1 MEEKSK
7 WALRFERLKEFLER
21 DLWLYPLK
29 KAEGWRKYAY
39 HLSRSLYIAS
49 KGFFEDLCFLRAS
62 ALTFYTLMSI
72 VPILAM
78 SFAIA
83 KGFGFQTNLEEQ
95 LYHQFAEQKK
105 LIKEAIGF
113 ARNLLEETKGGL
125 IAGIGL
131 IVLFWTVIK
140 VVHNIEESMNSIW
153 NVEKS
158 RSLARKFSDYFA
170 LMIISPIFFFMA
182 SSFTVFVVSRI
193 QTYIGELPL
202 YETVS
207 SFILFLLKLTPYC
220 LIWVL
225 FTFLYLFIP
234 NTKVRFL
241 SGFLAG
247 VVAGTVYQFVQWG
260 YIYFQIGTSRYNA
273 IYGSFAALPLFL
285 MWVFISW
292 VIFLFG
298 TELAY
303 ALQNVRKYEYSW
315 KILRKNRRFDLIL
328 SLWIVHQAIIRFH
341 EKEKGIIKDE
351 IFELLEIPY
360 SIVEKAIDGLVEEEI
375 LVPVKNKEEEY
386 IMAIPYEN
394 LRIMDVVDIVEKRDI
409 SFPDLHQKAFNEIS
423 NVFDNFREA
432 IIQSDKNRL
441 LKDIE

>member
-7 WALRFERLKEFLER
+7 RLLSFKRVQEFLEK
-21 DLWLYPLK
+21 DLWIHPLK

-39 HLSRSLYIAS
+39 HMSRALYIAS
-49 KGFFEDLCFLRAS
+49 RGFYTDICFLRAS

-78 SFAIA
+78 SFAVA
-83 KGFGFQTNLEEQ
+83 KGFGFQNHLEEM
-95 LYHQFAEQKK
+95 LYQQFAEQKK
-105 LIKEAIGF
+105 LIMEVIGF
-113 ARNLLEETKGGL
+113 SRNLLAQTKGGL
-125 IAGIGL
+125 IAGIG
-131 IVLFWTVIK
+131 IVILFWTVIK
-140 VVHNIEESMNSIW
+140 VVHHIEDSMNVIW
-153 NVEKS
+153 KVHKS
-158 RSLARKFSDYFA
+158 RSFARKFSDYFS
-170 LMIISPIFFFMA
+170 LMIISPLFFLMA
-182 SSFTVFVVSRI
+182 SSFTVIVVSRI
-193 QTYIGELPL
+193 QKYIGELPL

-207 SFILFLLKLTPYC
+207 SLLLFSLKLAPYC
-220 LIWVL
+220 LIWTL

-241 SGFLAG
+241 SGFCSG
-247 VVAGTVYQFVQWG
+247 IVAGTVYQIVQWG

-285 MWVFISW
+285 FWVFISW

-303 ALQNVRKYEYSW
+303 AFQNVRKYEYNW
-315 KILRKNRRFDLIL
+315 KSLKKNRRFDLIL
-328 SLWIVHQAIIRFH
+328 SLWITHQAINSFH
-341 EKEKGIIKDE
+341 EKERGIIKDE

-360 SIVEKAIDGLVEEEI
+360 SVVEKAFDVLVEEEI
-375 LVPVKNKEEEY
+375 LLPVKNKEEEY
-386 IMAIPYEN
+386 IIAIPYEN

-409 SFPDLHQKAFNEIS
+409 PFPDLHQKAFYEIS

-432 IIQSDKNRL
+432 IIHSDKNQL
-441 LKDIE
+441 LKDIK